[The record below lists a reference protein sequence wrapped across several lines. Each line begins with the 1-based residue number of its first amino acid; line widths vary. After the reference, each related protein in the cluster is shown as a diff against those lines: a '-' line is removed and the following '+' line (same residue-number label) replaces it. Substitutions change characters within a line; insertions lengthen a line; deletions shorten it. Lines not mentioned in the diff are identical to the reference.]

1 MAKKLSRLKKELEKL
16 AAGHDEII
24 YVDDNGVLQVK
35 PEDEPEWHT
44 GSIEDWIWGPE
55 PPEGGLKAVIQ
66 GGGLS
71 WYK

>member
-1 MAKKLSRLKKELEKL
+1 MVKKLSRLKQELEEM
-16 AAGHDEII
+16 AGPVAWVDENGRIQ
-24 YVDDNGVLQVK
+24 DDRW
-35 PEDEPEWHT
+35 EWHT